1 MTVINMPHS
10 ASSGELAPD
19 EALRMSVVRRYA
31 ILDTPPDGA
40 FDRVTAIAARLL
52 GTPIAI
58 VSIVD
63 TDRIWFK
70 SHHGLAAN
78 QIPRHSGLC
87 SSAILQSAPWL
98 VTDARRDPRTLTN
111 PLVAGEFGLQFY
123 LGVPL
128 HTHDGFNLGTL
139 CVLDKQPRTVTQE
152 QIDTLTDL
160 ASVVMDQL
168 ELRLSSIRSIAEKEA
183 ALKHSNLMA
192 EEIDHRVM
200 NSLHLI
206 VSMLSIQSAQLGSSE
221 AANEISRA
229 AAKIFAVA
237 NVHQHIHIG
246 KAATTLDSADY
257 LVQLCAGL
265 STMLGCGDQ
274 VAISVEAVPLA
285 LASEQLS
292 QLGLIVNELVTNALK
307 YGASRVDVQLAPN
320 AHQYC
325 LTVRDNGK
333 GLPADFDVNQM
344 SGLGMK
350 VITSLVRNLGG
361 SLSHESD
368 ANGGTVFQ
376 ILFSPMLSSRPAAGP
391 APEAQAQY

>member
-1 MTVINMPHS
+1 MDI
-10 ASSGELAPD
+10 
-19 EALRMSVVRRYA
+19 VRRYA

-52 GTPIAI
+52 DTPIAI

-70 SHHGLAAN
+70 SHHGLDAN
-78 QIPRHSGLC
+78 QIPRNSGLC
-87 SSAILQSAPWL
+87 ASAILQSGPWL
-98 VTDARRDPRTLTN
+98 VTDARHDPRTLAN
-111 PLVAGEFGLQFY
+111 PLVVGESGLQFY

-139 CVLDKQPRTVTQE
+139 CVLDRKPRTATQE

-168 ELRLSSIRSIAEKEA
+168 ELRLSAIRSIAEKEA
-183 ALKHSNLMA
+183 ALNHSLLMA

-200 NSLHLI
+200 NSLQLI

-237 NVHQHIHIG
+237 NVHQHMHVG
-246 KAATTLDSADY
+246 KAVTTLDCADY
-257 LVQLCAGL
+257 LDRLCAGL
-265 STMLGCGDQ
+265 SIILSNGDQ
-274 VAISVEAVPLA
+274 AAISVEAVPLT
-285 LASEQLS
+285 LASEQIS
-292 QLGLIVNELVTNALK
+292 RIGLIVNELVTNALK
-307 YGASRVDVQLAPN
+307 YGASKVHVHLAPFQ
-320 AHQYC
+320 HQYC
-325 LTVRDNGK
+325 LTVSDNGR
-333 GLPADFDVNQM
+333 GLPADFDVDKM

-350 VITSLVRNLGG
+350 VITTLVKNLGG
-361 SLSHESD
+361 TLSHGPD
-368 ANGGTVFQ
+368 AHFNGTAFQ
-376 ILFSPMLSSRPAAGP
+376 MIFSPILSRAIPSG
-391 APEAQAQY
+391 

>member
-1 MTVINMPHS
+1 MTAITQPHS
-10 ASSGELAPD
+10 VSSSELAPD
-19 EALRMSVVRRYA
+19 EALRMNIVRRYA

-70 SHHGLAAN
+70 SHHGLDAN
-78 QIPRHSGLC
+78 QIPRNSGLC
-87 SSAILQSAPWL
+87 ASAILQSGPWL
-98 VTDARRDPRTLTN
+98 VTDARHDLRTLAN

-139 CVLDKQPRTVTQE
+139 CVLDTKPRTVTQE

-168 ELRLSSIRSIAEKEA
+168 ELRLAAMRSIAEKEA
-183 ALKHSNLMA
+183 ALNHSNLMA

-221 AANEISRA
+221 AAKEISRA

-237 NVHQHIHIG
+237 NVHQHIHVG
-246 KAATTLDSADY
+246 KTATTLDSADY
-257 LVQLCAGL
+257 LIQLCAGL

-274 VAISVEAVPLA
+274 VAISVEAVPLS
-285 LASEQLS
+285 LASEQLN

-307 YGASRVDVQLAPN
+307 NGASKVNVHLAPYQ
-320 AHQYC
+320 HQYG
-325 LTVRDNGK
+325 LTVSDNGK
-333 GLPADFDVNQM
+333 GLPAGFDVNKM

-350 VITSLVRNLGG
+350 VITSLVKNLGG
-361 SLSHESD
+361 LLSHEPSAD
-368 ANGGTVFQ
+368 LGGTMFQ
-376 ILFSPMLSSRPAAGP
+376 IIFSPVLISRHP
-391 APEAQAQY
+391 QV

>member
-1 MTVINMPHS
+1 MDTL
-10 ASSGELAPD
+10 AELVPN
-19 EALRMSVVRRYA
+19 ESLRMNVVRRYA

-70 SHHGLAAN
+70 SHHGLDTQ
-78 QIPRHSGLC
+78 QIPRNSGLC
-87 SSAILQSAPWL
+87 ASAILHSDPWL
-98 VTDARRDPRTLTN
+98 VTDARHDPRTLAN
-111 PLVAGEFGLQFY
+111 PLVAGELGLQFY

-128 HTHDGFNLGTL
+128 HTQDGFNLGTL
-139 CVLDKQPRTVTQE
+139 CVLDTKPRTVTLE
-152 QIDTLTDL
+152 QLDTLTDL

-168 ELRLSSIRSIAEKEA
+168 ELRLSAMRSIAEKEA
-183 ALKHSNLMA
+183 ALKHSHLMA
-192 EEIDHRVM
+192 EEVDHRVM

-221 AANEISRA
+221 AAKEISRA

-237 NVHQHIHIG
+237 NVHQHINVG

-265 STMLGCGDQ
+265 SAMLGCGDQ
-274 VAISVEAVPLA
+274 VAISVHAVPLS

-292 QLGLIVNELVTNALK
+292 RLGLIVNELVTNALK
-307 YGASRVDVQLAPN
+307 YGASKVHVQLTPYH
-320 AHQYC
+320 HQYC
-325 LTVRDNGK
+325 LTVSDDGR
-333 GLPADFDVNQM
+333 GLPADFDIDKM
-344 SGLGMK
+344 TGLGMK
-350 VITSLVRNLGG
+350 VITSLVKNLGG
-361 SLSHESD
+361 SLIHGRNADLS
-368 ANGGTVFQ
+368 GTVFQ
-376 ILFSPMLSSRPAAGP
+376 IFFSPMMSSRPP
-391 APEAQAQY
+391 Q

>member
-1 MTVINMPHS
+1 MTANTTPHS
-10 ASSGELAPD
+10 VSSSETAPD
-19 EALRMSVVRRYA
+19 ESLRMNVVRRYA
-31 ILDTPPDGA
+31 ILDSPPDGA

-70 SHHGLAAN
+70 SHHGLDVN
-78 QIPRHSGLC
+78 QISRNPGLC
-87 SSAILQSAPWL
+87 ASAILQNGPWL
-98 VTDARRDPRTLTN
+98 VTDARHDPRTLSN

-139 CVLDKQPRTVTQE
+139 CVLDTQPRTVTQD
-152 QIDTLTDL
+152 QIDTLADL

-168 ELRLSSIRSIAEKEA
+168 ELRLSAMRSIAEKEA
-183 ALKHSNLMA
+183 ALNHSHLMA

-206 VSMLSIQSAQLGSSE
+206 VSMLSIQSAQLGNSE
-221 AANEISRA
+221 AAKEISRA

-237 NVHQHIHIG
+237 NVHQHINVC

-265 STMLGCGDQ
+265 SAMLGCRDQ

-292 QLGLIVNELVTNALK
+292 RLGLIVNELVTNALK
-307 YGASRVDVQLAPN
+307 YGATKVDVQLAPYE
-320 AHQYC
+320 HQYC
-325 LTVRDNGK
+325 LTVSDNGK
-333 GLPADFDVNQM
+333 GLPADFGVDKM

-350 VITSLVRNLGG
+350 VITSLVKNLGG
-361 SLSHESD
+361 SLSHQPN
-368 ANGGTVFQ
+368 ANIGGTAFQ
-376 ILFSPMLSSRPAAGP
+376 IIFSPMLSLRP
-391 APEAQAQY
+391 QI

>member
-1 MTVINMPHS
+1 MNTVTHPVSSSKS
-10 ASSGELAPD
+10 AQE
-19 EALRMSVVRRYA
+19 EALRMNAVRRYA

-70 SHHGLAAN
+70 SHHGLDVK
-78 QIPRHSGLC
+78 QIPRNSGLC
-87 SSAILQSAPWL
+87 SSAILQAEPWL
-98 VTDARRDPRTLTN
+98 VTDARHDPRTLVN

-139 CVLDKQPRTVTQE
+139 CVLDTQPRTVTQD
-152 QIDTLTDL
+152 QLDTLTDL

-168 ELRLSSIRSIAEKEA
+168 ELRLSAMRSIAEKEA
-183 ALKHSNLMA
+183 ALNHSHLMA

-221 AANEISRA
+221 AAKEISRA
-229 AAKIFAVA
+229 ATKIFAVA
-237 NVHQHIHIG
+237 NVHKHINVG
-246 KAATTLDSADY
+246 KAASTLDSADY

-265 STMLGCGDQ
+265 STMLGSESQ
-274 VAISVEAVPLA
+274 MVISVDAVPLA
-285 LASEQLS
+285 LDSEQLS
-292 QLGLIVNELVTNALK
+292 RIGLIVNELVTNALK
-307 YGASRVDVQLAPN
+307 YGASKINVHLTPYQ
-320 AHQYC
+320 HQCC
-325 LTVRDNGK
+325 LTVSDNGR
-333 GLPADFDVNQM
+333 GLPTDFDVHKM

-350 VITSLVRNLGG
+350 VITELVKNLDG
-361 SLSHESD
+361 SLSHEPNAD
-368 ANGGTVFQ
+368 LGGTAFQ
-376 ILFSPMLSSRPAAGP
+376 IIFLLCSRLASPQGWFLMVF
-391 APEAQAQY
+391 

>member
-1 MTVINMPHS
+1 MNTVPHS
-10 ASSGELAPD
+10 VSSNKPSPIES
-19 EALRMSVVRRYA
+19 LRMDIVRRYA

-52 GTPIAI
+52 DTPIAI

-70 SHHGLAAN
+70 SHHGLDAN
-78 QIPRHSGLC
+78 QTPRNSGLC
-87 SSAILQSAPWL
+87 ASAILQSGPWL
-98 VTDARRDPRTLTN
+98 ITDARHDPRTLAN
-111 PLVAGEFGLQFY
+111 PLVVGELGLQFY

-139 CVLDKQPRTVTQE
+139 CVLDRKPRTVTQE

-168 ELRLSSIRSIAEKEA
+168 ELRLSAMRSIAEKEA
-183 ALKHSNLMA
+183 ALNHSHLMA

-200 NSLHLI
+200 NSLQLI

-237 NVHQHIHIG
+237 NVHQHMHVG
-246 KAATTLDSADY
+246 KAVTTLDCADY
-257 LVQLCAGL
+257 LVRLCAGL
-265 STMLGCGDQ
+265 SIMLSSGDKA
-274 VAISVEAVPLA
+274 AISVEAVPLT
-285 LASEQLS
+285 LASEQIS
-292 QLGLIVNELVTNALK
+292 RIGLIVNELVTNALK
-307 YGASRVDVQLAPN
+307 YGASKVHVRLAPFQ
-320 AHQYC
+320 HQYC
-325 LTVRDNGK
+325 LTVSDNGR
-333 GLPADFDVNQM
+333 GLPADFDVDKM

-350 VITSLVRNLGG
+350 VITTLVKNLGG
-361 SLSHESD
+361 TLSHGAD
-368 ANGGTVFQ
+368 ADFNGTAFQ
-376 ILFSPMLSSRPAAGP
+376 MIFSPILSRAIPLG
-391 APEAQAQY
+391 

>member
-1 MTVINMPHS
+1 MNI
-10 ASSGELAPD
+10 
-19 EALRMSVVRRYA
+19 VRKFA

-52 GTPIAI
+52 GTPVAI

-70 SHHGLAAN
+70 SHHGLDAQ
-78 QIPRHSGLC
+78 QIPRDPGLC
-87 SSAILQSAPWL
+87 ASAILQSGPWL
-98 VTDARRDPRTLTN
+98 VTDARHDPRTLAN

-139 CVLDKQPRTVTQE
+139 CVLDTQPRTVTQE

-168 ELRLSSIRSIAEKEA
+168 ELRLSAMRSIAEKEA
-183 ALKHSNLMA
+183 ALNHSHLMA

-206 VSMLSIQSAQLGSSE
+206 VSMLSIQSAQLGHSE
-221 AANEISRA
+221 AAKEISRA

-237 NVHQHIHIG
+237 NVHQHINIG
-246 KAATTLDSADY
+246 KAATSLDSADY

-265 STMLGCGDQ
+265 STMLGSEDQ
-274 VAISVEAVPLA
+274 VAISVHAVPLS

-292 QLGLIVNELVTNALK
+292 RLGLIVNELVTNALK
-307 YGASRVDVQLAPN
+307 YGASKVTVQLSPYK
-320 AHQYC
+320 HQYC
-325 LTVRDNGK
+325 LTVSDNGR
-333 GLPADFDVNQM
+333 GLPADFHVDKM

-350 VITSLVRNLGG
+350 VITSLVKNLGG
-361 SLSHESD
+361 SLSHERNEDFS
-368 ANGGTVFQ
+368 GTAFQ
-376 ILFSPMLSSRPAAGP
+376 IIFSPMMSSHPLS
-391 APEAQAQY
+391 

>member
-1 MTVINMPHS
+1 MDI
-10 ASSGELAPD
+10 
-19 EALRMSVVRRYA
+19 VRRYA

-58 VSIVD
+58 ISIVD

-70 SHHGLAAN
+70 SHHGLGAD
-78 QIPRHSGLC
+78 QIPRHPGLC
-87 SSAILQSAPWL
+87 SSAILQNGPWL
-98 VTDARRDPRTLTN
+98 VTDARHDPRTLAN
-111 PLVAGEFGLQFY
+111 PLVACEFGLQFY

-139 CVLDKQPRTVTQE
+139 CVLDTQPRTVTQE

-168 ELRLSSIRSIAEKEA
+168 ELRLSAIRSIAEKEA
-183 ALKHSNLMA
+183 ALNHSHLMA

-237 NVHQHIHIG
+237 NVHQHIHVG

-257 LVQLCAGL
+257 LIQLCAGL

-274 VAISVEAVPLA
+274 VAITVDAVPLT
-285 LASEQLS
+285 LESEQLS
-292 QLGLIVNELVTNALK
+292 RLGLIVNELVTNALK
-307 YGASRVDVQLAPN
+307 YGASKVKVELAPYQN
-320 AHQYC
+320 QYR
-325 LTVRDNGK
+325 LTVSDNGK
-333 GLPADFDVNQM
+333 GLPDEFDVDKM

-361 SLSHESD
+361 TLSHEPN
-368 ANGGTVFQ
+368 ANLDGTAFQ
-376 ILFSPMLSSRPAAGP
+376 IVFSPVLSSRLP
-391 APEAQAQY
+391 QS

>member
-1 MTVINMPHS
+1 MNTP
-10 ASSGELAPD
+10 AELVSD
-19 EALRMSVVRRYA
+19 ESVRMSIVRRYA

-70 SHHGLAAN
+70 SHHGLEAQ
-78 QIPRHSGLC
+78 QIPRNSGLC
-87 SSAILQSAPWL
+87 ASAILQSEPWL
-98 VTDARRDPRTLTN
+98 VTDAKHDPRTLAN

-139 CVLDKQPRTVTQE
+139 CVLDTQPRTVTQE

-168 ELRLSSIRSIAEKEA
+168 ELRLSAMRSIAEKQA
-183 ALKHSNLMA
+183 ALNHSHLMA

-221 AANEISRA
+221 AAKEISRA
-229 AAKIFAVA
+229 ATKIFAVA
-237 NVHQHIHIG
+237 NVHQHINVG

-265 STMLGCGDQ
+265 STMLGRGDQ
-274 VAISVEAVPLA
+274 VAISVDAVPLA

-292 QLGLIVNELVTNALK
+292 RLGLIVNELVTNALK
-307 YGASRVDVQLAPN
+307 YGASKVNVKLTPYQQ
-320 AHQYC
+320 QYC
-325 LTVRDNGK
+325 LTVSDNGS
-333 GLPADFDVNQM
+333 GLPANFDVDKM

-361 SLSHESD
+361 SLSHERN
-368 ANGGTVFQ
+368 ANLGGTTFQ
-376 ILFSPMLSSRPAAGP
+376 IFFSPMMSSHPP
-391 APEAQAQY
+391 H